1 MPTGLRAINTRA
13 ENAPPFDIGKFG
25 GGIVCLTRQALTGFN
40 GGTVDSKVLLK
51 SAYSEPGQPAVP
63 SIEKRTLDHW
73 SDRVSMTAVLFLSL
87 GLWAVIWEAIAS
99 LASAV
104 FR

>member
-1 MPTGLRAINTRA
+1 MY
-13 ENAPPFDIGKFG
+13 
-25 GGIVCLTRQALTGFN
+25 
-40 GGTVDSKVLLK
+40 SKVQWK
-51 SAYSEPGQPAVP
+51 GAYDADKPAVP
-63 SIEKRTLDHW
+63 LIEKRNPDRW

-87 GLWAVIWEAIAS
+87 GLWVVIWEAIAS